1 MATKTSVE
9 EYVDKELTGAT
20 VNDDGKAV
28 NVTLAKG
35 AAGKLDNTSVK
46 RDWVITGGS
55 NENVSLI
62 ATGSGN
68 DKLDFTTSIGGAT
81 VNVGSGKDSVIIGGD
96 FVNTSLVGGEG
107 DKTIGITKDLDPSY
121 ISLSGSN
128 VNGTG
133 NDSISVG
140 GSVLDSTIDAGAGR
154 DSIYV
159 GTGAG
164 VGDVKN
170 SIIRSGADNDFVT
183 IGGAVDASTIELGAG
198 RDTMSIVGVVT
209 DSTVDAGDGFDEV
222 TLGGASNSKI
232 SLGAGKDSLDVTAAI
247 SDTSIYG
254 GADADVVTL
263 TGAAYSNVDLGDG
276 ADAIT
281 LAAGAYNDVSIALGA
296 GKDTIDATA
305 INGKV
310 SITDYDVLNDVVVG
324 TPVSYGASGDV
335 TLTSGAAT
343 AVVNV
348 SKTGEYYAVN
358 TNGSGYYAWGD
369 EDGSW
374 IDLSGF
380 NHSVTADGSFNGDVA
395 DTIVGSKK
403 ADNIVAGDNDYVYG
417 AGGNDN
423 ISLASAATQEFVGLA
438 DAAGRD
444 SVTSFTVTGLDGKVV
459 AASDEADVLYAFGTS
474 INNVKLDTVTGGT
487 GFVAKVGTGSVEVTT
502 AAISSDVDVNIKDNS
517 GRVYDVDFVVG
528 TASVTGSTDDF
539 ADVYYAGTSAA
550 SLNFSSVDSDLVV
563 DLGNRKMTVNGTELD
578 NTNSAVYYGKFA
590 SVTGGK
596 DNTVLMGAADVK
608 ETLVAGAGDTTLWG
622 GGSKADY
629 MQHTGTTNTATFFFT
644 TGDGKDT
651 INSSNWGASET
662 SDVLW
667 LGSTAIKSV
676 KNSGGNT
683 TVTLDDGSK
692 VTLSGRSATDTAF
705 KFSTDGVNT
714 QQVKVG
720 TSGSNTW
727 TYDEGVT
734 YYMGGTKNTLNVSDD
749 ANIWLDGSNGKAFQ
763 NVTTVN
769 AASSSGTVI
778 LAGTA
783 ANETLIA
790 GTGDSSLWGG
800 AGNDVLQGNNIGST
814 TFYFGNGNGKD
825 VITASNSDDKV
836 VLYNANLTDV
846 KSADVT
852 KSGAM
857 EIKLND
863 GSSLT
868 VNGISSGAS
877 TFQLADGS
885 TWKYDSSEGWK
896 QA

>member
-20 VNDDGKAV
+20 VNDNGKVV
-28 NVTLAKG
+28 NVALSSV
-35 AAGKLDNTSVK
+35 AAGKLDDTSVK
-46 RDWVITGGS
+46 RDWVITGAS
-55 NENVSLI
+55 NANVSLI

-68 DKLDFTTSIGGAT
+68 DELNLTGSIGGAS
-81 VNVGSGKDSVIIGGD
+81 VNVGSGKDSVIIGTD

-107 DKTIGITKDLDPSY
+107 DKTVLITGDLDPSY

-140 GSVLDSTIDAGAGR
+140 GAVLDSTIDAGAGR
-154 DSIYV
+154 DTIQIR
-159 GTGAG
+159 
-164 VGDVKN
+164 GDVKN
-170 SIIRSGADNDFVT
+170 SIIRAGVDNDSVS
-183 IGGAVDASTIELGAG
+183 IGGAVDASTIDLGAG
-198 RDTMSIVGVVT
+198 RDSLVITGAVK
-209 DSTVDAGDGFDEV
+209 DSTIDGGDGFDAI
-222 TLGGASNSKI
+222 TIGGASNTKI
-232 SLGAGKDSLDVTAAI
+232 SLGAGKDSLEVTADI

-254 GADADVVTL
+254 GADADEVTL
-263 TGAAYSNVDLGDG
+263 TGATYSYVDLGDG
-276 ADAIT
+276 ADGIT
-281 LAAGAYNDVSIALGA
+281 LNAGTTAYNDVSIALGA
-296 GKDTIDATA
+296 GKDTIDARA
-305 INGKV
+305 ITGKV

-324 TPVSYGASGDV
+324 TPVGYNANGDV
-335 TLTSGAAT
+335 SLTAGGA
-343 AVVNV
+343 VNI

-358 TNGSGYYAWGD
+358 TSGSGYYAWGD

-374 IDLSGF
+374 IDLSSF
-380 NHSVTADGSFNGDVA
+380 NHSVTVNGSINGDVA

-403 ADNIVAGDNDYVYG
+403 VDSIVAGDNDYVYG

-423 ISLASAATQEFVGLA
+423 IDLTTASATTQEFVGLA

-444 SVTSFTVTGLDGKVV
+444 TVTGFTVTGLDGAVV

-487 GFVAKVGTGSVEVTT
+487 GFVAKVGTGSVQVNT
-502 AAISSDVDVNIKDNS
+502 AAISNDVDVNIKDNS

-563 DLGNRKMTVNGTELD
+563 DLGNRKLTVNGTELD

-622 GGSKADY
+622 GGSKSDY

-644 TGDGKDT
+644 SGDGKDT
-651 INSSNWGASET
+651 ISSNNWAASET

-692 VTLSGRSATDTAF
+692 VTLSGLSATDTAF

-790 GTGDSSLWGG
+790 GTGESSLWGG
-800 AGNDVLQGNNIGST
+800 AGNDVLQGNNTGST

-857 EIKLND
+857 EIQLKD

>member
-1 MATKTSVE
+1 MATSVE
-9 EYVDKELTGAT
+9 EYVSKELTGAT
-20 VNDDGKAV
+20 PKDDGKV
-28 NVTLAKG
+28 VTVALGTG
-35 AAGKLDNTSVK
+35 ASGKLDNTSVK
-46 RDWVITGGS
+46 RDWVITGTS

-68 DKLDFTTSIGGAT
+68 DKLDFKTSIGGAA

-107 DKTIGITKDLDPSY
+107 DKTIGIAKDLDPSY

-140 GSVLDSTIDAGAGR
+140 GAVLDSTIDAGAGR
-154 DSIYV
+154 DTIQI
-159 GTGAG
+159 

-170 SIIRSGADNDFVT
+170 SIIRAGVDNDSVS
-183 IGGAVDASTIELGAG
+183 IGGAVDASTIDLGAG
-198 RDTMSIVGVVT
+198 RDSMVITGTVK
-209 DSTVDAGDGFDEV
+209 DSTIDGGDGFDGI
-222 TLGGASNSKI
+222 TITGGASNTKI
-232 SLGAGKDSLDVTAAI
+232 SLGAGKDSLEVSAAI

-305 INGKV
+305 ITGKV

-324 TPVSYGASGDV
+324 APVGYNANGDV
-335 TLTSGAAT
+335 SLTAGGA
-343 AVVNV
+343 VNI

-358 TNGSGYYAWGD
+358 TSGSGYYAWGD

-374 IDLSGF
+374 IDLSSF
-380 NHSVTADGSFNGDVA
+380 NHSVTVNGSMNGDVA

-403 ADNIVAGDNDYVYG
+403 VDSIVAGDNDYVYG

-423 ISLASAATQEFVGLA
+423 IDLTAASATTQEFVGLA
-438 DAAGRD
+438 DGAGRD
-444 SVTSFTVTGLDGKVV
+444 TVTGFTVTGLDGTVV

-474 INNVKLDTVTGGT
+474 ISNVKLDTVTGGT
-487 GFVAKVGTGSVEVTT
+487 GFVAKAGTGSVEVTT

-800 AGNDVLQGNNIGST
+800 AGNDVLQGNNTGST

-857 EIKLND
+857 EIQLKD